1 MWQLRACRVRPWQVD
16 DEAALVRHANDR
28 EVSRWLRDSFPY
40 PYTLDHARTWLACL
54 DLGLAARH
62 WAIDVD
68 GEAVGGCSLEP
79 RGDVYRGT
87 VELGYWLGRQH
98 WGRGIASEVVA
109 DLVARAWVESR
120 VLRLEALVFEGNLA
134 SARVL
139 EKIGRAHV

>member
-1 MWQLRACRVRPWQVD
+1 MTGVQTC
-16 DEAALVRHANDR
+16 AL
-28 EVSRWLRDSFPY
+28 PIY

-139 EKIGRAHV
+139 EKAGFVRESCQRAAVLKQGRCLDQWLYVLLRDENR